1 MPNLGELILVSKS
14 SWEHLYGPVPSRR
27 LGRSLGVDLVPYKTC
42 SFDCIYCQLG
52 RTTNKTVERQP
63 YVDPAAIL
71 DELGQW
77 LKQDGQADYIT
88 FSGLG
93 EPTLN
98 SGLAEMV
105 TAAGEMTDIPIA
117 ILTNGSLLWQ
127 PEVRAAC
134 HAADLLV
141 PSLDAGT
148 PRAFARVNRPESS
161 LDIAQIVEG
170 LCQAQQE
177 CAADM
182 WLEVMLVAG
191 YNDSDEE
198 LAALHEAIDEIKPE
212 SVQIN
217 TVVRPPVEQ
226 YARAVSGETLQQAE
240 QALGPRAQI
249 IAPLD
254 AQSVMAEDRQRSEQ
268 EVMALLQRR
277 PCTLQD
283 IAAGLGMHPNEAVKY
298 VDALLSRDEITSV
311 ERAGQTFYIPNGD

>member
-1 MPNLGELILVSKS
+1 MSES

-42 SFDCIYCQLG
+42 TFDCIYCQLG

-77 LKQDGQADYIT
+77 LEQDGQADYIT

-98 SGLAEMV
+98 SGLAQMV
-105 TAAGEMTDIPIA
+105 TAAGEMTDTPIA

-134 HAADLLV
+134 HVADLLV
-141 PSLDAGT
+141 PSLDAAT
-148 PRAFARVNRPESS
+148 PNSFEQVNRPENS
-161 LDIAQIVEG
+161 LDIKQIIEG
-170 LCQAQQE
+170 LRLTRQE

-198 LAALHEAIDEIKPE
+198 LGALREAIDNIKPK

-226 YARAVSGETLQQAE
+226 YARAVSGDILQEAE
-240 QALGPRAQI
+240 RLYPPGH
-249 IAPLD
+249 
-254 AQSVMAEDRQRSEQ
+254 
-268 EVMALLQRR
+268 RR
-277 PCTLQD
+277 
-283 IAAGLGMHPNEAVKY
+283 
-298 VDALLSRDEITSV
+298 
-311 ERAGQTFYIPNGD
+311 RAGNAPQ